1 MDTVDGRGR
10 SSKPRPRV
18 LIVGAGAV
26 GQVYG
31 FFLQR
36 GGALV
41 DVLGRP
47 RQKEELEEGATLYK
61 MRGKRRREPMTFQPS
76 IVHVDPATTHDVAY
90 DQIWLCISSTG
101 LEKGLAEGGL
111 AELFEHAGRATVVV
125 FQSGLHVPA
134 ILAPHVA
141 DMQIVHGGI
150 VMVSYQ
156 APLTEGEVEHP
167 GVAFYIPGPQ
177 PFTGRDAKRV
187 VALLEAGECAA
198 EVVEDA
204 RATMAF
210 SSATLMP
217 TITALEGAG
226 WTFAEMRHGPW
237 SKLASAAASE
247 ARDVVAAQTG
257 KSAPAAL
264 NLVLSPTLKLA
275 SFLAPIFAPFE
286 VEIYLKYHFTKVH
299 DQTERL
305 IGDYIARAA
314 ELGVPREALTELRD
328 RVFGAPEP
336 GDA

>member
-10 SSKPRPRV
+10 TSKPRPRV

-31 FFLQR
+31 MYLQR
-36 GGALV
+36 GGAVV
-41 DVLGRP
+41 DVLARP

-61 MRGKRRREPMTFQPS
+61 MRGKRGREPMSFRPS
-76 IVHVDPATTHDVAY
+76 IVHVDPATTVDVDY

-101 LEKGLAEGGL
+101 LEKGLDGGGL
-111 AELFEHAGRATVVV
+111 DVMFEHAGRATVVV
-125 FQSGLHVPA
+125 FQSGLHIPA
-134 ILAPHVA
+134 LLAPHVA
-141 DMQIVHGGI
+141 DMQIVDGGI
-150 VMVSYQ
+150 MMVSYQ
-156 APLTEGEVEHP
+156 APLTEGEVDHP
-167 GVAFYIPGPQ
+167 GVAFYMAGPQ

-187 VALLEAGECAA
+187 VRLLEAGDCPA
-198 EVVEDA
+198 EEVEDA

-226 WTFAEMRHGPW
+226 WTFSKMRSGPW
-237 SKLASAAASE
+237 AGLASSAAGE

-275 SFLAPIFAPFE
+275 SFLAPILAPFE

-305 IGDYIARAA
+305 IDDYIARAD
-314 ELGVPREALTELRD
+314 ELGVSKKALTELRTQ
-328 RVFGAPEP
+328 VFGPIES
-336 GDA
+336 